1 MNLRRHTPHHLRRLW
16 AVGVIL
22 TIAAAALVIRL
33 IDLGVINRPFLQK
46 QFSARTIRDVVIPS
60 YRGIIT
66 DRNGE
71 PLAISTPV
79 YAAWADPK
87 KLVMNNLELKKL
99 AALLGIS
106 ADSIK
111 LYIQK
116 NSKKQF
122 VYLKRNLPPEIADQI
137 KHLNIQGIALEK
149 QYRRFYPEGES
160 VTQVVGFTNI
170 DDIGQEGVE
179 LAYNQWLQGSPG
191 IKKILKDRFGNVV
204 ADLGV
209 IREPVLGR
217 DLTLSIDSRLQ
228 YIAYNAL
235 LNGVTEFGAR
245 SGSAVILDIHTG
257 EILAMVSIPSY
268 NPNARPP
275 EVNGSYRNRAMT
287 DVFEPGSTVK
297 AIAMTT
303 ALSTGMYT
311 PASTIN
317 TSPGYYYIDGNKVD
331 DDGYDNGVIDMTRIL
346 EVSSNVGMSKV
357 MLSLPSKMLFLNMLH
372 NLGFAQST
380 GIHFPGESIGHIN
393 PRDAT
398 SNFGYA
404 TLSFGYSIDVNLLQ
418 LAHAY
423 ATLGNNGVKVPLS
436 LLKVNTVPQGV
447 QVIKPEIAAEMRT
460 MLESVLKRG
469 GGTAVAARVPGY
481 QVTGKTGTTR
491 MLGPHGYEKNHHNAF
506 FVGIAPASNP
516 QLVVAVML
524 HDPAKKAYFGGFVAG
539 PIFSKVM
546 GESLRILNIPP
557 DDVQPAG

>member
-1 MNLRRHTPHHLRRLW
+1 MILRRHTPHHLRRLW
-16 AVGVIL
+16 AVGAIL
-22 TIAAAALVIRL
+22 AIAAAALAIRL
-33 IDLGVINRPFLQK
+33 IDLGLINRPFLER
-46 QFSARTIRDVVIPS
+46 QFSDRTIRDVIIPS

-66 DRNGE
+66 DRNGV

-87 KLVMNNLELKKL
+87 KLVMNTLQLNQLAELL
-99 AALLGIS
+99 AVPAGNIKAL
-106 ADSIK
+106 
-111 LYIQK
+111 IQK
-116 NSKKQF
+116 NQKKQF
-122 VYLKRNLPPEIADQI
+122 IYLKRNLPPEIADQI
-137 KHLNIQGIALEK
+137 RHLHITGIAFEK

-160 VTQVVGFTNI
+160 AAQVVGFTNI

-191 IKKILKDRFGNVV
+191 IKKIVKDRFGNVV

-209 IREPVLGR
+209 IREPIPGR

-235 LNGVTEFGAR
+235 LNGVTEFGAN

-257 EILAMVSIPSY
+257 EILAMVSVPSY

-275 EVNGSYRNRAMT
+275 EVNGSYRNRAVT

-311 PASTIN
+311 PTSTVN
-317 TSPGYYYIDGNKVD
+317 TSPGYWYVDGNKVD

-372 NLGFAQST
+372 NLGFVQST

-436 LLKVNTVPQGV
+436 LLKINSVPQGV
-447 QVIKPEIAAEMRT
+447 QVIKPEVAAEMRT
-460 MLESVLKRG
+460 MLESVLQR

-491 MLGPHGYEKNHHNAF
+491 MLGPHGYEKNHHNGF

-524 HDPAKKAYFGGFVAG
+524 HDPTKKAYFGGFVSG
-539 PIFSKVM
+539 PIFSTIM
-546 GESLRILNIPP
+546 GQTLRILNIPP
-557 DDVQPAG
+557 DDVQPTG